1 MKKFRA
7 AAVFLILLMPLFFFI
22 LMKEGKHNFRYL
34 EYYGPKHLATNGVD
48 TIYHTL
54 TDFSLKNIE
63 GNSVSLSNTDPS
75 YWVFQFFNASCQEP
89 CKEVFTNMYDVARDF
104 ATAPKVK
111 LLSITTH
118 PKNDSIPVLK
128 QVMKMNS
135 IHPPQWQLC
144 TGDSLEIDSLMRTS
158 FFLKGNTNA
167 ALNTVF
173 LVDSKFHLRGIYDG
187 ADLLEMKRLKD
198 DIKILSYETR
208 QKSK

>member
-1 MKKFRA
+1 MKKFKA
-7 AAVFLILLMPLFFFI
+7 LAVFLILLMPLFFFI
-22 LMKEGKHNFRYL
+22 LMKEGKHKFRYL
-34 EYYGPKHLATNGVD
+34 EYYGPKHLAANGVD
-48 TIYHTL
+48 TIYHSI
-54 TDFSLKNIE
+54 TDFALKNTD
-63 GNSVSLSNTDPS
+63 GNTVSPSNTEPS

-111 LLSITTH
+111 FVSITTQ
-118 PKNDSIPVLK
+118 PFNDSLPVMK
-128 QVMKMNS
+128 HVMKMNS
-135 IHPPQWQLC
+135 IHPPQWQIC
-144 TGDSLEIDSLMRTS
+144 TGDSLQIDSLMRNS

-167 ALNTVF
+167 ALNSVF
-173 LVDSKFHLRGIYDG
+173 LVDSKLHLRGIYDG